1 MTLESN
7 NKDEFGKYKTL
18 FIPWKPATTFF
29 RILTRCCLSCLFR
42 IQKMVRRRNR
52 MPCVNGGRTV
62 NHDNNFVCRC
72 KDGYT
77 GRLCEQRFF
86 QRSSG
91 FKFTGVAFLAIFTF
105 AVLLITMRKP
115 KSRRMCSS
123 NPESCRR
130 RCRQDYILPR
140 ILE

>member
-1 MTLESN
+1 MVILAKIGQRVWNKTRRIAIMALESN
-7 NKDEFGKYKTL
+7 KKDEFGKYKTL

-86 QRSSG
+86 QNL
-91 FKFTGVAFLAIFTF
+91 LA
-105 AVLLITMRKP
+105 
-115 KSRRMCSS
+115 S
-123 NPESCRR
+123 N
-130 RCRQDYILPR
+130 
-140 ILE
+140 